1 MDWDETAARLR
12 KRRIRLIA
20 ALFFG
25 LLVVLTLTGNTLQ
38 ALTLPKVYTAQTK
51 KGELTHAFKGSGTVV
66 PAEIR
71 ELANPAGWKVAK
83 VLVKQ
88 GERVSKGQALVQ
100 YNDSEAKQQLA
111 EAQSALKKLQLS
123 MEGLEHSYIQ
133 AVTDGDEA
141 AKLSAKLAIE
151 TAKLDIADQKQR
163 IQLQQAGRAE
173 NRQLVAPF
181 DGIVAEIGATEG
193 LGSSGVPDIKL
204 TNMAKGFRV
213 EILIPST
220 IAELLS
226 EGDKLEM
233 QLTGEEE
240 RIVEGEITAMKSN
253 SAGGN
258 DGEPGGGGA
267 GGLGEVQ
274 GQGMN
279 STTMVTLAVE
289 GKGMKGGERVGL
301 YLSKV
306 KSAAA
311 ILVPNDAVHKDV
323 EGAYVYT
330 VEEHQGP
337 LGNAYYVVRTPIEI
351 ADANETTTAVSQGL
365 FDQQNVIVSSSEPVI
380 DGVRV
385 RY

>member
-1 MDWDETAARLR
+1 MDLDETAARSR

-25 LLVVLTLTGNTLQ
+25 LLIVLTLTGNTLQ
-38 ALTLPKVYTAQTK
+38 ALTMPKVYTAQTK
-51 KGELTHAFKGSGTVV
+51 KGELAHAFKGSGTIV

-71 ELANPAGWKVAK
+71 ELVNPAGWKVAQ

-88 GERVSKGQALVQ
+88 GDRVSKGQALVQ
-100 YNDSEAKQQLA
+100 YDDSEAKQQLA

-133 AVTDGDEA
+133 AVTDGDES

-181 DGIVAEIGATEG
+181 DGVVAEIGATEG
-193 LGSSGVPDIKL
+193 LGSSVVPDIKL
-204 TNMAKGFRV
+204 TNAAKGFRV
-213 EILIPST
+213 EMQIPST

-226 EGDKLEM
+226 EGDKLEL
-233 QLTGEEE
+233 QLTGDEG
-240 RIVEGEITAMKSN
+240 RIMEGKITGMKSD

-258 DGEPGGGGA
+258 TGELAGGGT
-267 GGLGEVQ
+267 GGLGQ
-274 GQGMN
+274 GVG
-279 STTMVTLAVE
+279 STTVVTLGVE
-289 GKGMKGGERVGL
+289 GKGVKGGERAL
-301 YLSKV
+301 LNLSKV
-306 KSAAA
+306 KSEAA

-323 EGAYVYT
+323 DGAYVYT

-337 LGNAYYVVRTPIEI
+337 LGNAYYVKRTPIEI
-351 ADANETTTAVSQGL
+351 ADANETTTAVSGGL